1 MITASD
7 FLLSYEYFTNL
18 SYTWAE
24 AIICR
29 CYIIDVL
36 QNFVKLIRRRLF
48 RNISFN
54 KVASLNPR
62 TLKNTPAQVL
72 SCEFCKFYKIQENF
86 FSKPLWTIAP
96 EEKPSHFLTISSF
109 LKKKDINENYPLA
122 KVFQNTEKYTLFL
135 ARIFLLRYTSGK
147 ISVH

>member
-109 LKKKDINENYPLA
+109 LIDHDETRSKILN
-122 KVFQNTEKYTLFL
+122 NTNDNPERYN
-135 ARIFLLRYTSGK
+135 LLNPN
-147 ISVH
+147 I